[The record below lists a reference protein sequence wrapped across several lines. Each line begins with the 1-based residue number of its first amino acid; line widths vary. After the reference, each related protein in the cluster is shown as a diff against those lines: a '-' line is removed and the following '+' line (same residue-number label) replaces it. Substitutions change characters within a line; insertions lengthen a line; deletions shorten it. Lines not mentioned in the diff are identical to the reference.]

1 MGGGEPVPIPIASVF
16 ARVQSGCDETVGKSK
31 QNPGVFVTIISQ
43 ENLLV
48 LLFCIFKLCV

>member
-1 MGGGEPVPIPIASVF
+1 MAGGEPVPTPIASVF
-16 ARVQSGCDETVGKSK
+16 ARSAKRCDETVGKSK